1 MGNKSRFY
9 ADLQS
14 LQSTVTGSN
23 NLVTVSYPDGRKEP
37 FLVDFGMYQG
47 SKEQEELND
56 KIGFKP
62 EKLVAIFLTHAHI
75 DHCGRIPMLYKHGTT
90 CRTLMSNDTMK
101 VAEKLLRNTE
111 SIISNDQLKA
121 PIYNNA
127 DLEHALK
134 EFRACECEEFV
145 QITENIKAMF
155 IQNQHIP
162 GATSVYV
169 VISYEGEEDITI
181 LFTGDYNLVNAF
193 SSKQTTI
200 PSFILEKPL
209 SMMVLESTYGSR
221 KSKDVEKGLFKREI
235 EELVNERK
243 TIVIPAFAYGRYQ
256 NVLLEL
262 KQLEEEGSL
271 ADVPIF
277 MDGGLGLDLT
287 YLWQYLDTVEI
298 KDFIPK
304 RAVAA
309 EDRKQVMSLN
319 IPKIIVTTSGMGN
332 FGPAR
337 EYIQR
342 YISEKWASIYL
353 TGYSSPDSN
362 SRKILE
368 AQEGELMKISGV
380 VKEKRAIVKCT
391 SEFSSHAHKEVL
403 ICFVKQFKKIN
414 FIVLNHGEEESKNF
428 LSQACYELDNVKDVG
443 IMDGMTDFRIN
454 CWGLS
459 RTFRI

>member
-1 MGNKSRFY
+1 MGNKLRFY

-14 LQSTVTGSN
+14 LQSDVTGSH

-37 FLVDFGMYQG
+37 FLVDFGLYQG
-47 SKEQEELND
+47 SREQEEWNE

-75 DHCGRIPMLYKHGTT
+75 DHCGRIPMLYKHGAT

-101 VAEKLLRNTE
+101 VAEKLLKNTE

-121 PIYNNA
+121 PIYNNT

-134 EFRACECEEFV
+134 EFRACEYGEFIQV
-145 QITENIKAMF
+145 TENIKVMF

-169 VISYEGEEDITI
+169 VISYEGEEDITL

-209 SMMVLESTYGSR
+209 SLMVLESTYGSR

-256 NVLLEL
+256 NVLWKL

-309 EDRKQVMSLN
+309 EDRKQVMFLN

-337 EYIQR
+337 EYIPR
-342 YISEKWASIYL
+342 YISEKWAAIYL

-368 AQEGELMKISGV
+368 AQEGEIIKVSGV
-380 VKEKRAIVKCT
+380 VKEKHAIVKCT
-391 SEFSSHAHKEVL
+391 CEFSSHARKEAL
-403 ICFVKQFKKIN
+403 ISFVKQFKKIN
-414 FIVLNHGEEESKNF
+414 FIVLNHGEEESKNS

-454 CWGLS
+454 CYGLS
-459 RTFRI
+459 KTFRI

>member
-47 SKEQEELND
+47 SREQEELND

-75 DHCGRIPMLYKHGTT
+75 DHCGRIPMLYKHGAT

-368 AQEGELMKISGV
+368 AQEGELIKISGV

-403 ICFVKQFKKIN
+403 ICFMKQFKKIN
-414 FIVLNHGEEESKNF
+414 FILLNHGEEESKNS
-428 LSQACYELDNVKDVG
+428 LSQACYELNNVKDVG

-459 RTFRI
+459 KTFRI

>member
-1 MGNKSRFY
+1 MGNKLRFY

-14 LQSTVTGSN
+14 LQSDVTGSN

-37 FLVDFGMYQG
+37 FLVDFGLYQG
-47 SKEQEELND
+47 SGEQEEWNE

-75 DHCGRIPMLYKHGTT
+75 DHCGRIPMLYKHGAT

-101 VAEKLLRNTE
+101 VAEKLLKNTE
-111 SIISNDQLKA
+111 AIISNDQLKA
-121 PIYNNA
+121 PIYNNT
-127 DLEHALK
+127 DLERALK
-134 EFRACECEEFV
+134 EFRACEYGEFIQV
-145 QITENIKAMF
+145 TGNIKVMF

-169 VISYEGEEDITI
+169 VISYEGEEDITL

-209 SMMVLESTYGSR
+209 SLMVLESTYGSR
-221 KSKDVEKGLFKREI
+221 KSKDVEKGLFKKEI

-304 RAVAA
+304 RAVAV

-319 IPKIIVTTSGMGN
+319 IPKIIVTT
-332 FGPAR
+332 
-337 EYIQR
+337 
-342 YISEKWASIYL
+342 
-353 TGYSSPDSN
+353 
-362 SRKILE
+362 
-368 AQEGELMKISGV
+368 
-380 VKEKRAIVKCT
+380 
-391 SEFSSHAHKEVL
+391 
-403 ICFVKQFKKIN
+403 
-414 FIVLNHGEEESKNF
+414 
-428 LSQACYELDNVKDVG
+428 
-443 IMDGMTDFRIN
+443 
-454 CWGLS
+454 
-459 RTFRI
+459 